1 MAKAKPSSSFPRD
14 KSFFLAIFFGVFLF
28 CVVWSFTDPFPN
40 FSALLSVQ
48 NFSVDRAAV
57 DRGYE
62 SAEKSFYDDP
72 ELSYTI
78 DKPVVGW
85 DQKRREWL
93 KLHPSFGAGAGR
105 RVLLLSGSQPLPCKN
120 SHGDHLL
127 LRFFKNKVD
136 YCRIH
141 GYDIFYSNAFLKPD
155 MRSFLGEDSGGPGGD
170 VGPPGNRVGYV
181 GRLGRYLH
189 RHGFQDSVGEWSMEF
204 LDVWAAMGP
213 QSPDYKKW
221 GEIQRSTLKNKMFPD
236 SDDQSALVYLLL
248 KGEKKW
254 TDRIYVENEYSLHGY
269 WRGVVGRLN
278 NITERYVEIERREA
292 VLRRRHA
299 EAVTES
305 YAAAR
310 EPHVAAGGDWR
321 EGWRR
326 PFITHFTGCQP
337 CSGDHNP
344 MYEGDSCQVGMERA
358 LNFADN
364 QVLRNFGFSHSD
376 LDTSSPLLP
385 LPYAYPAENDFEAFS
400 LDLPALRLRFLPS
413 FLQRL
418 CPLQS
423 TSSVRHCIT
432 ASGRRRFQPEARSVT
447 GGQASSPLLGFTQN
461 HTGYLQATP

>member
-1 MAKAKPSSSFPRD
+1 MASDTPNMAKAKPSSSFPRD

-40 FSALLSVQ
+40 FSALLSAQ

-62 SAEKSFYDDP
+62 SAERSFYDDP

-85 DQKRREWL
+85 DKKRREWL

-105 RVLLLSGSQPLPCKN
+105 RVLLLSGSQPGPCKN

-155 MRSFLGEDSGGPGGD
+155 MRSFWAKIPVARAAMLAHPETEWVMWVDSDAIFTDMDFKIPFE
-170 VGPPGNRVGYV
+170 
-181 GRLGRYLH
+181 RYKDHNLVV
-189 RHGFQDSVGEWSMEF
+189 HGWRDQIEKKSWVAVNAGIFLLRNCQWSMEF

-221 GEIQRSTLKNKMFPD
+221 GQIQRSTLKNKMFPD

-385 LPYAYPAENDFEAFS
+385 LPYAYPAENDFEAF
-400 LDLPALRLRFLPS
+400 
-413 FLQRL
+413 
-418 CPLQS
+418 
-423 TSSVRHCIT
+423 V
-432 ASGRRRFQPEARSVT
+432 
-447 GGQASSPLLGFTQN
+447 
-461 HTGYLQATP
+461 